1 MRQRSQLQNSPVTT
15 PKPAPPVPTSLS
27 AQGDSPQNIRR
38 IPPPPVRRDRSSGTP
53 PSHRISTMSTNT
65 SASDRSSLFSNT
77 TVTTAHTSLSSF
89 PQLLRPTPVPEHVR
103 KRYERLFAANETAQN
118 RILKR
123 KLSVGLKEMSNSRK
137 GWRGLSVDLIPAL
150 DDAVNSEI
158 DREVLIPND
167 GPGKVDGQ
175 IVLRIW
181 SKSQLPKEKLR
192 DIW

>member
-1 MRQRSQLQNSPVTT
+1 
-15 PKPAPPVPTSLS
+15 
-27 AQGDSPQNIRR
+27 
-38 IPPPPVRRDRSSGTP
+38 
-53 PSHRISTMSTNT
+53 
-65 SASDRSSLFSNT
+65 
-77 TVTTAHTSLSSF
+77 
-89 PQLLRPTPVPEHVR
+89 
-103 KRYERLFAANETAQN
+103 
-118 RILKR
+118 
-123 KLSVGLKEMSNSRK
+123 MSNSRK